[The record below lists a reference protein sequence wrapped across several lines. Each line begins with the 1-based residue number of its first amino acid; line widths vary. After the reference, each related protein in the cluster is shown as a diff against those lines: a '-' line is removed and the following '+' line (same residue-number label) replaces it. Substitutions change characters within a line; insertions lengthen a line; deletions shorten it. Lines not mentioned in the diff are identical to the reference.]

1 MCEHRSQQEE
11 RLMSYFTRVSG
22 EAFDADQIEQLCDC
36 GHSHYA
42 CECEDEVRCRGCDE
56 PLGDSLYCVGCEEVS
71 LAPVIHLADAS
82 KVTPRQ
88 FIDALGLSSPEER
101 EARRAADREGCMR
114 AIRRGDTFGWPGV
127 LVDQC
132 RAIIAERDGAELAP
146 VEHLG
151 PGKVAA

>member
-1 MCEHRSQQEE
+1 MTRA
-11 RLMSYFTRVSG
+11 FTPCGDFYATGQYPFVC
-22 EAFDADQIEQLCDC
+22 DDC
-36 GHSHYA
+36 GMGDL
-42 CECEDEVRCRGCDE
+42 CMCDEDEAEARCLGCDE

-132 RAIIAERDGAELAP
+132 RAIIAERDAVELAP
-146 VEHLG
+146 VVRTASG
-151 PGKVAA
+151 GVGA